1 MRIEADVAAL
11 FEAKDWTMLSHR
23 VVFHGRRIC
32 HARKPACGACPIA
45 HLCPAYGDGEVDPYE
60 LAPGQEALLAKMLA
74 NVDNA
79 AAYRQESQL
88 AARTAQEPPAAS
100 RP

>member
-1 MRIEADVAAL
+1 M
-11 FEAKDWTMLSHR
+11 
-23 VVFHGRRIC
+23 VFHGRRIC

-45 HLCPAYGDGEVDPYE
+45 HICPAYGDVEVDPVKAARLLKYE

-88 AARTAQEPPAAS
+88 AARTAQEPPEEP